1 MRRRVERRY
10 AFHAGAYE
18 NCVCTLGMM
27 TCGMACLADSYGF
40 TIVFGDET
48 NPGSKLAYECRLDT
62 ANEPRKMPVS
72 LCRCK
77 SCLSDTSLLTPC

>member
-1 MRRRVERRY
+1 
-10 AFHAGAYE
+10 
-18 NCVCTLGMM
+18 MM
-27 TCGMACLADSYGF
+27 TRGIACLADSYEF
-40 TIVFGDET
+40 TIFEDET
-48 NPGSKLAYECRLDT
+48 IPGSKVAYECRLDT